1 MILFI
6 ASITLFL
13 VSCVSPYRYFPQE
26 PNWKPNDYVITNELD
41 NYVVTSDLVHNYI
54 YQKLFLEEIRQ
65 WRIYNGIK

>member
-13 VSCVSPYRYFPQE
+13 VSCVSPYRYFPQV

-41 NYVVTSDLVHNYI
+41 NYVVTSDLVHN
-54 YQKLFLEEIRQ
+54 
-65 WRIYNGIK
+65 